1 MNYGIVGKHSS
12 SFIYVKEGKNELLKG
27 SHSPLSSNHLKISQA
42 DSNQQW
48 VAIHFIQNSQD
59 IFASI
64 HIPPLGKK
72 ILIIP
77 TAMAESAQCGP
88 DCGTSN
94 GILVNQL
101 LKRLPTI
108 RELWGVGTE
117 INQREMWED
126 VRNANTPTTTTTTKR
141 SL

>member
-48 VAIHFIQNSQD
+48 GAIHFIQTSQD

-64 HIPPLGKK
+64 HIPPIRQKN
-72 ILIIP
+72 P
-77 TAMAESAQCGP
+77 YY
-88 DCGTSN
+88 SN
-94 GILVNQL
+94 CHGRVC
-101 LKRLPTI
+101 TVWTW
-108 RELWGVGTE
+108 LWH
-117 INQREMWED
+117 
-126 VRNANTPTTTTTTKR
+126 
-141 SL
+141 

>member
-48 VAIHFIQNSQD
+48 GAIHFIQTSQD

-64 HIPPLGKK
+64 HIRPIRQK

-88 DCGTSN
+88 ERGTSN

-101 LKRLPTI
+101 LERLPTI

-117 INQREMWED
+117 IN
-126 VRNANTPTTTTTTKR
+126 
-141 SL
+141 